1 MRTPTIAGTWYP
13 KTGEEI
19 LKIIGKPEYKHK
31 EKAGVLIV
39 PHAGYQYSGAVAARA
54 YAKLNPEAYKK
65 VIILA
70 PSHHVAMYNSFS
82 VEPEDIV
89 KTPFGNVTFS
99 KELHDQLAALP
110 GSQFTPSAH
119 PVEHAI
125 DIQLPLIKKYLP
137 NCEVGGMIVGQWDFQ
152 TVGDG
157 QRLTEFAKAFR
168 RLLDEHTLVIISTD
182 FTHYGPNYGYTP
194 FTEDVENAL
203 PQLDSDLYEALAKNN
218 NNAWSKILHE
228 TGATVCGASCLHLLL
243 ATLPKEAKFTKLEYS
258 TSAAMSDNWD
268 NAVGYTTA
276 IVKADW
282 TKPLKRLM
290 LGSTAKDLLTE
301 EEGDVLTKVAEY
313 SLRLAL
319 FGKEKTEDLQ
329 IKRNIY
335 EHLQKHCGAFVT
347 LTQAGQLR
355 GCIGEIVA
363 NRPVLNV
370 VFERARSAAF
380 EDTRFRPVTAD
391 DFGKITIEVTTL
403 STPYPINDYKKI
415 VLGRDGIIMK
425 KDGHSA
431 VFLPQVA
438 VEQGWNLATTLS
450 HLSLKAGLTGDAWKE
465 GAEFHVFQAQIF
477 KQKKD
482 YYSI

>member
-1 MRTPTIAGTWYP
+1 MRKPAIAGTWHP
-13 KTGEEI
+13 ESAKEI
-19 LKIIGKPEYKHK
+19 LQITGDPEYKRKKHP
-31 EKAGVLIV
+31 AVLVV
-39 PHAGYQYSGAVAARA
+39 PHAGYQYSGAIAARA
-54 YAKLNPEAYKK
+54 YAKLKAEDYDK
-65 VIILA
+65 VIIMA
-70 PSHHVAMYNSFS
+70 PSHHVGMFNSFS
-82 VEPEDIV
+82 VEPPDTV
-89 KTPFGNVTFS
+89 TTPFGNIEFTQ
-99 KELHDQLAALP
+99 ELHDRLSALP

-168 RLLDEHTLVIISTD
+168 QLLDEHTLVIISTD

-194 FTEDVENAL
+194 FTEDVEDAL
-203 PQLDSDLYEALAKNN
+203 PQFDSELYEALAKNN
-218 NNAWSKILHE
+218 NNAWAKILHE
-228 TGATVCGASCLHLLL
+228 TGATICGASCLHLLL
-243 ATLPKEAKFTKLEYS
+243 ATLPKEAKFTKLEYAN
-258 TSAAMSDNWD
+258 SAEVTKDWN

-276 IVKADW
+276 MIETDW
-282 TKPLKRLM
+282 TKPLKRLIV
-290 LGSTAKDLLTE
+290 GSTTKDLLTE

-347 LTQAGQLR
+347 LTQEGQLR

-363 NRPVLNV
+363 NKPVLNV

-380 EDTRFRPVTAD
+380 EDNRFRPVTAE
-391 DFGKITIEVTTL
+391 DFGKIHIEVTAL
-403 STPYPINDYKKI
+403 STPYPISDYKKI

-438 VEQGWNLATTLS
+438 IEQGWDLATTLS

-465 GAEFHVFQAQIF
+465 GAEFHVFQAQTF